1 MCAKFRGSRAIV
13 GLVGLV
19 PSWLNGYFLGPNG
32 YFVCPKCFLVSISW
46 VHFFSCSWFRDS
58 KILSCWLHEQEWQK
72 QKYKNTLVFICSN
85 CIFRHLFSSVL
96 GSFQRYLLQL
106 LGLLFYNYSSFLID
120 NSPYSPPGKN
130 PSSFCNFMSIWH
142 SKTPRFRGSGHSQ
155 NSQFLGVTLNA
166 WRAVWT

>member
-32 YFVCPKCFLVSISW
+32 YFVCPKFFLVSISW

-96 GSFQRYLLQL
+96 GNFQRYLLQL
-106 LGLLFYNYSSFLID
+106 LGLLFYNYSSEKTLPVSVISCQFDIQKCQGSGALGT
-120 NSPYSPPGKN
+120 PKT
-130 PSSFCNFMSIWH
+130 PSS
-142 SKTPRFRGSGHSQ
+142 
-155 NSQFLGVTLNA
+155 
-166 WRAVWT
+166 